1 MALHSI
7 HRSLMPPIDLDLPPD
22 VIEKLSLYQRLYA
35 MQPSEVISVLARVQ
49 HVTTA
54 PMSAKD
60 VIWLV
65 RHSKLRQFPGHG
77 LETGAHAAD

>member
-1 MALHSI
+1 
-7 HRSLMPPIDLDLPPD
+7 MPTIDLDLPPD
-22 VIEKLSLYQRLYA
+22 VTTKLALYETLYA
-35 MQPSEVISVLARVQ
+35 MEPSEVISVLARYQ
-49 HVTTA
+49 HVTTE
-54 PMSAKD
+54 PLSAKD